1 MRATPLS
8 TVLALALAAG
18 WPVAAASQEH
28 EHAAAAAPA
37 AAPAGEPEPLYDD
50 LGTLHKKVTTTSPQ
64 AQRYF
69 DQGLRLTYAF
79 NHDEAIRSF
88 TEGTKLDPGCAMC
101 WWGIAY
107 GLGPNINLPMDTSL
121 VRPAWDAV
129 QQAVQAAGG
138 ATPAERAYIEAL
150 AKRYGPEPVADRAP
164 LDSAYTD
171 AMREVAKKYPGDP
184 DAQALYAESIMDL
197 SPWHYWT
204 DRGTV
209 ARPGT
214 DIVVATLERTIRSAP
229 NHPGACHFYIH
240 IVEASTTPARAV
252 PCAQRLAQLMP
263 GAGHLVHMPSH
274 IWMRTGRYDLVVSH
288 NHDATAQDEKFVAD
302 RQPTGAYRF
311 GYYPHNYH
319 MLYGGLSF
327 LGRADEAIAA
337 ARKTAAIEPVEVA
350 RAVPV
355 LEYFIPV
362 PYFALA
368 RFGRWDEIL
377 AEPAPAAELRYTTGI
392 WRYARALALTGKAR
406 FPEARVEQDSLL
418 AIIAAT
424 SPEQIVNFNS
434 AKTMLQ
440 LAERHLAGRM
450 AVAHADLPAAV
461 AAYQEAMAL
470 EDGLVYEEPPAW
482 YVPIREELGRAYFD
496 AGQYAESEKAF
507 RDDLSYWR
515 DNPWSMRGLARS
527 LRRQGRNPEAAELE
541 KKLAQETPG

>member
-18 WPVAAASQEH
+18 WPVAAAAQEH

-88 TEGTKLDPGCAMC
+88 TEGAKLDSTCAMC

-121 VRPAWDAV
+121 ARPAWDAV
-129 QQAVQAAGG
+129 QQALKHAGG
-138 ATPAERAYIEAL
+138 ATPAERVYIEAL

-164 LDSAYTD
+164 LDSAYAD
-171 AMREVAKKYPGDP
+171 AMREVAKKYPADP

-214 DIVVATLERTIRSAP
+214 DIVVTALERTIRSAP

-288 NHDATAQDEKFVAD
+288 NHDATAQD
-302 RQPTGAYRF
+302 
-311 GYYPHNYH
+311 
-319 MLYGGLSF
+319 
-327 LGRADEAIAA
+327 
-337 ARKTAAIEPVEVA
+337 
-350 RAVPV
+350 
-355 LEYFIPV
+355 
-362 PYFALA
+362 
-368 RFGRWDEIL
+368 
-377 AEPAPAAELRYTTGI
+377 
-392 WRYARALALTGKAR
+392 
-406 FPEARVEQDSLL
+406 
-418 AIIAAT
+418 
-424 SPEQIVNFNS
+424 
-434 AKTMLQ
+434 
-440 LAERHLAGRM
+440 
-450 AVAHADLPAAV
+450 
-461 AAYQEAMAL
+461 
-470 EDGLVYEEPPAW
+470 
-482 YVPIREELGRAYFD
+482 
-496 AGQYAESEKAF
+496 
-507 RDDLSYWR
+507 
-515 DNPWSMRGLARS
+515 
-527 LRRQGRNPEAAELE
+527 
-541 KKLAQETPG
+541 